1 MFFSLL
7 YQASNFSVVYY
18 VVWSLSLHAWIYTHV
33 DLSLTPGAKCLRSG
47 FLSTGILVLLR
58 LLRKDFPERFV
69 RRWGRRLGQAKEVSR
84 EMASAEAYYSMIS
97 REALE
102 LNGSIRFPTL
112 RGEICTFEF
121 PVLFSHWS
129 WATSMDSISRGGVP
143 TSCEQLPGEMSV
155 YELLASHTHISWVG
169 PQQLT
174 LPYLVTLYER
184 LELTWKLSLSL
195 SLMLP
200 HPNIQ
205 IWKI

>member
-1 MFFSLL
+1 MSGRIVDLLAGISSWQLQLHLQVFFSLL

-18 VVWSLSLHAWIYTHV
+18 VAWPLSLHAWIYTHV

-47 FLSTGILVLLR
+47 FLSAGILVLLR

-84 EMASAEAYYSMIS
+84 ELASAEAYYSMIS

-112 RGEICTFEF
+112 RWEICAFEF

-129 WATSMDSISRGGVP
+129 WATRHGQHFQRR
-143 TSCEQLPGEMSV
+143 C
-155 YELLASHTHISWVG
+155 SH
-169 PQQLT
+169 
-174 LPYLVTLYER
+174 
-184 LELTWKLSLSL
+184 
-195 SLMLP
+195 
-200 HPNIQ
+200 
-205 IWKI
+205 